1 MNPTSS
7 LDARKGVACALIIA
21 ALLWLGLGR
30 PFTADG
36 PSALV
41 AVEPDPRRGA
51 LATHLADRYDL
62 RADLA
67 DLFVTE
73 AHAAAAEAGVDPL
86 LVLAVM
92 AVESRFDPD
101 AKSAY
106 GAKGLMQIVPRFHRD
121 KLDPHGGEIAILD
134 PRVNVTVGTQILEQY
149 VREAGSVQAG
159 LQRYA
164 GGEDDPDRRYAR
176 KVMAEKHRLQRV
188 FDKPS

>member
-1 MNPTSS
+1 MSPTPP

-36 PSALV
+36 PIAPV
-41 AVEPDPRRGA
+41 AVEPDPWRGA
-51 LATHLADRYDL
+51 LATHLAHRYDL

-73 AHAAAAEAGVDPL
+73 AHAAAAEAGLDPL

-92 AVESRFDPD
+92 AVESRFDPG
-101 AKSAY
+101 ARSAQ

-121 KLDPHGGEIAILD
+121 KLDPHGGEMAILD
-134 PRVNVTVGTQILEQY
+134 PRVNVSVGTQILKQY

-188 FDKPS
+188 FHKPS

>member
-1 MNPTSS
+1 M
-7 LDARKGVACALIIA
+7 
-21 ALLWLGLGR
+21 
-30 PFTADG
+30 
-36 PSALV
+36 
-41 AVEPDPRRGA
+41 
-51 LATHLADRYDL
+51 
-62 RADLA
+62 
-67 DLFVTE
+67 TE

-86 LVLAVM
+86 LILAVM

-101 AKSAY
+101 ARSAY

-134 PRVNVTVGTQILEQY
+134 PRVNVTVGTQILKQY
-149 VREAGSVQAG
+149 VQEAGSVQAG

-188 FDKPS
+188 LDKPS